1 MSILWTAA
9 EAAAATGGR
18 VQGDWQVSGI
28 SIDTRSLETG
38 DLFVALKAAR
48 DGHEFVAHA
57 LENGAGAALV
67 SHVPKGVSADAPLLV
82 VPDVLG
88 ALEDL
93 ARAARRRSDA
103 KIVAVTGSVG
113 KTSTKEMLRVV
124 LGRQGRVHAAEASY
138 NNHWGVPLTLA
149 RMPQE
154 CDYAVIEIGMNHPG
168 EIAPLARIAAPD
180 VAMITNVAA
189 AHMAAF
195 DDIQGIARE
204 KASIFDGLVKNGV
217 AVVNAD
223 LETSDILIA
232 AAPARV
238 LRFGGDST
246 AEYHLTDVQITD
258 AVTIISATL
267 DGVPALFKLSTAGRH
282 FAMNA
287 LGVLACVVAL
297 GADVGV
303 AASDL
308 ALWVPPAGRG
318 MRERINLDRGDAE
331 LTLELIDDAY
341 NANPTSLLAALEV
354 LAAAKPRDGIGAIPV
369 GRRTAI
375 LSDMLELGD
384 DAVAQHAGFA
394 TCASLAAI
402 DTVHCIGP
410 LMQALYTALPEEK
423 RGRWVKTAPELARKI
438 HEIIDAGD
446 VVLVKGSKGSQA
458 ALVVDALRKLG
469 HRTPTHE
476 EGRA

>member
-1 MSILWTAA
+1 MSILWTAD
-9 EAAAATGGR
+9 EAAHATGG
-18 VQGDWQVSGI
+18 VAHGNWQVSGI
-28 SIDTRSLETG
+28 SIDTRSLTEG

-57 LENGAGAALV
+57 LQNRASAALV
-67 SHVPKGVSADAPLLV
+67 SKVPDGVSSDAPLLV
-82 VPDVLG
+82 VPDVLK

-93 ARAARRRSDA
+93 ARAARARSGA

-124 LGRQGRVHAAEASY
+124 LGRQGHVHAAEASY

-149 RMPQE
+149 RMPK
-154 CDYAVIEIGMNHPG
+154 DTDFAVIEIGMNHPG

-195 DDIQGIARE
+195 EDIQGIARE
-204 KASIFDGLVKNGV
+204 KASIFEGLVKNGV

-223 LETSDILIA
+223 LETSGILID
-232 AAPARV
+232 AAPAQV
-238 LRFGGDST
+238 LRFGVHSA
-246 AEYHLTDVQITD
+246 AEFQLTDVQITD
-258 AVTIISATL
+258 SVTIISASL
-267 DGVPALFKLSTAGRH
+267 NGVPALFKLSTAGRH

-297 GADVGV
+297 EADVGV

-318 MRERINLDRGDAE
+318 LREMLQLDRGDAE

-354 LAAAKPRDGIGAIPV
+354 LAASKPRDGIGAVPV
-369 GRRTAI
+369 GRRIAI
-375 LSDMLELGD
+375 LSDMLELGE
-384 DAVAQHAGFA
+384 DAAAQHASFA
-394 TCASLAAI
+394 ICESLAQI
-402 DTVHCIGP
+402 DTLHCIGP

-423 RGRWVKTAPELARKI
+423 RGRWVNTAPELARKV

-446 VVLVKGSKGSQA
+446 VVLVKGSKGSHA

-469 HRTPTHE
+469 HRTSTHE
-476 EGRA
+476 EGRV